1 MVSCRSSK
9 VGEKSQS
16 ATTGFP
22 YLSTTHTDT
31 QDGGYIPS
39 NTSLLKSAASASG
52 GAAAFSPGR
61 TAIEQQEACRE
72 RWIARR
78 QDAIQRQDN
87 RAARE
92 AEDHIRAA
100 TCAIL
105 AIEQGVQGG

>member
-1 MVSCRSSK
+1 M
-9 VGEKSQS
+9 
-16 ATTGFP
+16 T
-22 YLSTTHTDT
+22 LSTTHTDT

-39 NTSLLKSAASASG
+39 TSPLNSSGAEASG
-52 GAAAFSPGR
+52 AFSPGR

-87 RAARE
+87 RAVKE

-100 TCAIL
+100 TCAML
-105 AIEQGVQGG
+105 AIEQGVQ